1 MEGDNLMH
9 GYFENLDDFED
20 GSRPPAVDWVE
31 WLLNMIFATAGSA
44 ILAYVCFMMMQAIEI
59 GELCKPR

>member
-20 GSRPPAVDWVE
+20 GSRPPTVDWVE
-31 WLLNMIFATAGSA
+31 WLLNMIFAAAGSA
-44 ILAYVCFMMMQAIEI
+44 MLAYVYFLMMQAIEVWKI
-59 GELCKPR
+59 M

>member
-1 MEGDNLMH
+1 MQ

-31 WLLNMIFATAGSA
+31 WLLNMIFAAAGSA
-44 ILAYVCFMMMQAIEI
+44 MLAYVYFLMMQAINI
-59 GELCKPR
+59 RKIM

>member
-1 MEGDNLMH
+1 MH

-44 ILAYVCFMMMQAIEI
+44 MLAYVCFLMMQAIDK
-59 GELCKPR
+59 CKIM